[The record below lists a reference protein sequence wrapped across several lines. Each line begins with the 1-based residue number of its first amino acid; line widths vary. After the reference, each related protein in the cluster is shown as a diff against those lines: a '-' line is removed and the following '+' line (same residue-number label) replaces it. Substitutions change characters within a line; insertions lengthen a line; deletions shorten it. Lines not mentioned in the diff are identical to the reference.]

1 MDKKE
6 RLALAQWILERNLS
20 WIAAS
25 EIKVGA
31 IVTIDM
37 AMLGGLAAAFGNLKI
52 AERTGCIYLWALTGT
67 VPIAISIFCSG
78 MSLLPRMD
86 GPERSFL
93 FFGRIAQL
101 ERESYSAKF
110 RQVSDE
116 ELLDDLTS
124 QIHRNAEIA
133 ASKFSWVRRSMWW
146 SFLSVIPWIISMA
159 ILMKR

>member
-1 MDKKE
+1 MDQKE

-25 EIKVGA
+25 EVKVGV

-52 AERTGCIYLWALTGT
+52 AERTACIYLWALGGA
-67 VPIAISIFCSG
+67 VPIVIAIFCSG

-101 ERESYSAKF
+101 ERVNYSEKF

-116 ELLDDLTS
+116 EFLDDSTS

-133 ASKFSWVRRSMWW
+133 ASKFSWVRRSMCW
-146 SFLSVIPWIISMA
+146 SFFSVIPWIISIA

>member
-1 MDKKE
+1 MDQKE
-6 RLALAQWILERNLS
+6 RLAIAQWVLERNLA

-25 EIKVGA
+25 EVKVGF

-52 AERTGCIYLWALTGT
+52 AERIGCIYLWALTGAI
-67 VPIAISIFCSG
+67 PIAIAIFCSG

-86 GPERSFL
+86 GPERSVL

-101 ERESYSAKF
+101 DRANYSAKF

-133 ASKFSWVRRSMWW
+133 ASKFLWVRRSMLW
-146 SFLSVIPWIISMA
+146 SFLSVIPWILAIA
-159 ILMKR
+159 ILVKE